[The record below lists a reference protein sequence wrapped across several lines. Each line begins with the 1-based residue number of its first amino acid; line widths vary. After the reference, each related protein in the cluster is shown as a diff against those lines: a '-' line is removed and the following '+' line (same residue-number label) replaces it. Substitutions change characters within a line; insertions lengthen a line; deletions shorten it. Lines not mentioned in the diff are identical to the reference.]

1 MDCKVGLVT
10 DNSCFFFLCAEIAI
24 AAEVVENTIRSSAKD
39 MYPYASKIIPEWYAS
54 EEKVK
59 RLGGIIGSWDAA
71 KL

>member
-1 MDCKVGLVT
+1 M
-10 DNSCFFFLCAEIAI
+10 CAEIAI
-24 AAEVVENTIRSSAKD
+24 AAEVVENTIKSSAKD